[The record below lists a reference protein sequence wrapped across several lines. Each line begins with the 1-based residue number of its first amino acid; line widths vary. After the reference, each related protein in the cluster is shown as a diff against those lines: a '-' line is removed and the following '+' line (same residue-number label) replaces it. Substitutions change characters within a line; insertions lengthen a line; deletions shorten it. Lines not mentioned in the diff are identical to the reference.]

1 MTLTT
6 ILIFGAAILF
16 YRLIFQSRARGMVLL
31 IVSTLAVYWLQP
43 AMPVRNLDFWLP
55 TATLALVVL
64 SWVVTTPPAGRS
76 WRTNWQAFAALGVV
90 VLVVALT
97 RYLSL
102 TGGIVIPSRPP
113 QTDEVLLAL
122 ALIGLACWLLMR
134 VKRVVPALLAGGMV
148 LLVGLLVVIKQPE
161 LAKGASAGLRSL
173 AGQDAALA
181 ASTDIRWLG
190 YSYLAFRLI
199 HTLRDRQTGRLP
211 AVTLQ
216 EYVNYAI
223 FFPAFTAGP
232 IDRLERFVKD
242 LRAGSLLTGEDF
254 TEGGLRLV
262 VGLFK
267 KFVLADS
274 LAIFALSATNAGQV
288 RSAGWTWVLVFAYT
302 FQIYL
307 DFSGYTDIAL
317 GLARWLG
324 FRLPEN
330 FNHPYLKPNLT
341 QFWNNWHMTLTQ
353 WVRAYYFNPLAR
365 ALRSAKKPLPAWMA
379 LFISQVSTMLVIGLW
394 HGITWNFLIWGA
406 WHGLGLFVHNRWSE
420 LLRPWQ
426 TTLERHPRWK
436 LVGTGVSTAFTFVY
450 VALGWV
456 WFCLP
461 TPVLAL
467 QVFGKLFGG

>member
-31 IVSTLAVYWLQP
+31 VVSTIAVYWLQP
-43 AMPVRNLDFWLP
+43 AMPVRSLDFWLP
-55 TATLALVVL
+55 TATLVLVVL
-64 SWVVTTPPAGRS
+64 SWIVTTPPEERS
-76 WRTNWQAFAALGVV
+76 WRANWPSFAALGGM
-90 VLVVALT
+90 VLAVALT

-113 QTDEVLLAL
+113 QTDAVLLAL
-122 ALIGLACWLLMR
+122 ALAGLVCWLLMR
-134 VKRVVPALLAGGMV
+134 VKRTAPVLLTGSIV

-161 LAKGASAGLRSL
+161 LAQWASAALRL
-173 AGQDAALA
+173 LGGQDASLA
-181 ASTDIRWLG
+181 TSTDIRWLG

-211 AVTLQ
+211 VVTLQ

-242 LRAGSLLTGEDF
+242 LRVGSLLTGEDF
-254 TEGGLRLV
+254 TEGGLRLA

-274 LAIFALSATNAGQV
+274 LALFALSVANATQV
-288 RSAGWTWVLVFAYT
+288 RSAGWTWVLVLAYT
-302 FQIYL
+302 LQIYF
-307 DFSGYTDIAL
+307 DFSGYTDVAI

-324 FRLPEN
+324 IQLPEN

-365 ALRSAKKPLPAWMA
+365 ALRSANKPLPTWLA
-379 LFISQVSTMLVIGLW
+379 LLVSQVSTMLVIGLW
-394 HGITWNFLIWGA
+394 HGIGWNFVIWGA
-406 WHGLGLFVHNRWSE
+406 WHGLGLFVHNRWGE
-420 LLRPWQ
+420 LTRPLQ
-426 TTLERHPRWK
+426 ASLERHPHWK
-436 LVGTGVSTAFTFVY
+436 LVGTGAGTLFTFVY

-461 TPVLAL
+461 TPALSL
-467 QVFGKLFGG
+467 QVFGKLFGV

>member
-16 YRLIFQSRARGMVLL
+16 YRLIFQSKARGMVLL
-31 IVSTLAVYWLQP
+31 VVSALAVYWLQP
-43 AMPVRNLDFWLP
+43 AMPVRYLDFWLP

-64 SWVVTTPPAGRS
+64 SWIITTPPEERS
-76 WRTNWQAFAALGVV
+76 WGANWPAFVTLGGVV
-90 VLVVALT
+90 LAVALT

-102 TGGIVIPSRPP
+102 TGGIVILSRPP
-113 QTDEVLLAL
+113 QTDEVLLVL
-122 ALIGLACWLLMR
+122 ILIGVVCWLLMR
-134 VKRVVPALLAGGMV
+134 TKQMLPALLAGGIL

-161 LAKGASAGLRSL
+161 LAQRASAALRSL
-173 AGQDAALA
+173 GGQDASLA
-181 ASTDIRWLG
+181 ASADIRWLG

-211 AVTLQ
+211 VVTLQ
-216 EYVNYAI
+216 EYVDYAI

-242 LRAGSLLTGEDF
+242 LRADSLFTGEDF

-274 LAIFALSATNAGQV
+274 LAIFALSATNAAQI
-288 RSAGWTWVLVFAYT
+288 RSAGWTWVLVLAYT
-302 FQIYL
+302 FQIYF

-365 ALRSAKKPLPAWMA
+365 ALRSTKKLLPAWLA

-394 HGITWNFLIWGA
+394 HGITWNFFIWGA
-406 WHGLGLFVHNRWSE
+406 WHGLGLFIHNRWSE
-420 LLRPWQ
+420 LTRPWQ

-461 TPVLAL
+461 TPALAL